1 MSEKKRLIIKVTEAD
16 YAPLD
21 DGYLYFWPDPAKGAL
36 SADNLREI
44 ADELDRRLVKIRQK
58 SEAIRDGEILALACK
73 NHDWPLA
80 RELAR
85 KYGIPVHELP
95 GYVPM

>member
-1 MSEKKRLIIKVTEAD
+1 MT
-16 YAPLD
+16 
-21 DGYLYFWPDPAKGAL
+21 GPAKLAL
-36 SADNLREI
+36 RRARAMKE
-44 ADELDRRLVKIRQK
+44 ARRLVKIRQK

-73 NHDWPLA
+73 NRDWPLA

-85 KYGIPVHELP
+85 KYGILVHELP

>member
-1 MSEKKRLIIKVTEAD
+1 MT
-16 YAPLD
+16 
-21 DGYLYFWPDPAKGAL
+21 GPAKLAL
-36 SADNLREI
+36 RRARAMKE
-44 ADELDRRLVKIRQK
+44 ARRLVKIRQK

-85 KYGIPVHELP
+85 KYDILVHELP

>member
-1 MSEKKRLIIKVTEAD
+1 MT
-16 YAPLD
+16 
-21 DGYLYFWPDPAKGAL
+21 GPAKLAL
-36 SADNLREI
+36 RRARAMKE
-44 ADELDRRLVKIRQK
+44 ARRLVKIRQK

-85 KYGIPVHELP
+85 KYGILVHELP